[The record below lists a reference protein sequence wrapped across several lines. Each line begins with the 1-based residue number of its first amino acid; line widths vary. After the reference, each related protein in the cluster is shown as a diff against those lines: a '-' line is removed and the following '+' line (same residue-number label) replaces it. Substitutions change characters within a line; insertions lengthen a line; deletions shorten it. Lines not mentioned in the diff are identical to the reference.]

1 MGQSQSG
8 LKTKSSPRRMSIQD
22 EMKSIVESTSLASLE
37 VVAKSMEAI
46 EEERNLTQREFLA
59 EFEKAF
65 PEWVL

>member
-1 MGQSQSG
+1 
-8 LKTKSSPRRMSIQD
+8 MSIQD

-46 EEERNLTQREFLA
+46 KEERNLTQREFLA

-65 PEWVL
+65 PE